1 MHPDRMHLHHR
12 MLRIG
17 HSVQSAVLILWA
29 WAALISFSSVMT
41 IFVRVRYVLI
51 GAGIA
56 AVLLTAATL
65 APYYKQKRREGG
77 SNSPDKAGDT
87 AADGKLGHGG
97 GRQLRRAGRGDRGH
111 AVYGLHGRPDNNSGN
126 GRHAGIGDIARTV
139 ADESV
144 PAAGTRRYSY
154 YGSDR

>member
-1 MHPDRMHLHHR
+1 
-12 MLRIG
+12 
-17 HSVQSAVLILWA
+17 
-29 WAALISFSSVMT
+29 MT

-56 AVLLTAATL
+56 AAFLTAATL

-77 SNSPDKAGDT
+77 NSSPDKAGDT

-97 GRQLRRAGRGDRGH
+97 GRQFHRAGRGHRGS

-126 GRHAGIGDIARTV
+126 GRHAGTGDIARTA

-144 PAAGTRRYSY
+144 PAAGARRYSY